1 MTNVSM
7 VVERGL
13 ARCPRCVS
21 MADYV
26 FIETVSEHDS
36 PVTRYEV
43 RCRKCGQSY
52 GEESQPPQYAPVP
65 VAAEPPIIWP
75 PDQEPVPPR
84 DWRRELRER
93 ATKLSAE
100 AADTAQRV
108 RGEALALLRPSARA
122 VKARIPARSLG
133 REEPDH
139 AGDDQTGG

>member
-52 GEESQPPQYAPVP
+52 GEESRPPQYAPAP
-65 VAAEPPIIWP
+65 VAVEPPILWP
-75 PDQEPVPPR
+75 PDREPVPPR
-84 DWRRELRER
+84 DWRKELRER
-93 ATKLSAE
+93 VVKVSAE
-100 AADTAQRV
+100 AADSAQRL
-108 RGEALALLRPSARA
+108 RGEAAGLLRTSARV
-122 VKARIPARSLG
+122 VKARMPARLLG
-133 REEPDH
+133 RGDPDRS
-139 AGDDQTGG
+139 GDDQTGG